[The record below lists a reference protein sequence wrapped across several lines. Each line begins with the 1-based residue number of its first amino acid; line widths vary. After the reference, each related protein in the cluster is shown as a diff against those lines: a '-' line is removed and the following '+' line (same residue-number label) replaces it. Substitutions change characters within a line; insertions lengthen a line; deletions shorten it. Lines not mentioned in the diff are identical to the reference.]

1 MGPEEF
7 FHRNR
12 VISTKEMFEMRVKSL
27 DWMLDCYNRGTIR
40 RKTIVNLIPLQD
52 LYTILDHLEEI
63 ERYEDCMIIKE
74 VIDTIYLKLDTNIEN
89 MSKKKRLEVI
99 KNLEN
104 TLFKESLKVGGGN
117 KELMIKLQAKL
128 DKAKS
133 NGK

>member
-1 MGPEEF
+1 
-7 FHRNR
+7 
-12 VISTKEMFEMRVKSL
+12 MRVKSL

>member
-1 MGPEEF
+1 
-7 FHRNR
+7 
-12 VISTKEMFEMRVKSL
+12 
-27 DWMLDCYNRGTIR
+27 
-40 RKTIVNLIPLQD
+40 
-52 LYTILDHLEEI
+52 
-63 ERYEDCMIIKE
+63 
-74 VIDTIYLKLDTNIEN
+74 

-117 KELMIKLQAKL
+117 KELMVKLQAKL

>member
-27 DWMLDCYNRGTIR
+27 DWMLDCYKNGTIR

-52 LYTILDHLEEI
+52 LYTILEHLEEI

-117 KELMIKLQAKL
+117 KELMVKLQAKL

>member
-27 DWMLDCYNRGTIR
+27 DWMLDCYNNGTIR

>member
-27 DWMLDCYNRGTIR
+27 DWMLDCYKNGTIR

-52 LYTILDHLEEI
+52 LYTILEHLEEI